1 MDLNDAWTMRSI
13 HVDAR
18 YIVPQA
24 CSMIPVRGR
33 VHPHLGNRA
42 ARWCV
47 SAESRRPLCVD
58 AGIDDP
64 LQGLTIVAVLFP
76 FGPSR
81 HQLPNRLFNWTGS
94 AALAKP
100 ALSSATPNTAPTTTR
115 ARRPPWLSEAQ
126 RPERLAC
133 EVKSPA

>member
-47 SAESRRPLCVD
+47 SAESRRPLCVH

-64 LQGLTIVAVLFP
+64 LQGLTIVAM
-76 FGPSR
+76 
-81 HQLPNRLFNWTGS
+81 RLSGN
-94 AALAKP
+94 ALALSAQQTFDRGRERSDLSDEIVP
-100 ALSSATPNTAPTTTR
+100 QFDQALP
-115 ARRPPWLSEAQ
+115 
-126 RPERLAC
+126 
-133 EVKSPA
+133 V

>member
-1 MDLNDAWTMRSI
+1 MDLNDAWTIRSI

-47 SAESRRPLCVD
+47 SAESRRPLCVH

-64 LQGLTIVAVLFP
+64 LQGGVSCLPLL
-76 FGPSR
+76 SR
-81 HQLPNRLFNWTGS
+81 TNSSCACSCF
-94 AALAKP
+94 
-100 ALSSATPNTAPTTTR
+100 SSARICRDSTG
-115 ARRPPWLSEAQ
+115 
-126 RPERLAC
+126 
-133 EVKSPA
+133 